1 MQTEGIEHLFNK
13 MIAEVFQNFGKDMGL
28 QEQ

>member
-13 MIAEVFQNFGKDMGL
+13 MITEVFQNFGKDMGL